1 MTAAGRHASAQL
13 KFKQLTPKEWA
24 DFEDLFGKRGA
35 CGGCW
40 CMWFR
45 LTHKEFEAR
54 KGDANRKAMQA
65 LVRSG
70 IVPGILAYYE
80 GHAVGWCSVAPREE
94 YTRLKTSRILRP
106 VDDRAVWSIV
116 CLFVAKRYRRTGV
129 STQLLR
135 AAIEHVRKQGGKIV
149 EGYPVEP
156 KKGKTPDA
164 FAFHGLASAYLDAG
178 FKEVA
183 RRSEHRPIMRFVI

>member
-1 MTAAGRHASAQL
+1 MTAAGKHASAKL
-13 KFKQLTPKEWA
+13 KFKQLTLKEWG

-54 KGDANRKAMQA
+54 KGDANKRAMKA

-70 IVPGILAYYE
+70 AVPGILAYYE
-80 GHAVGWCSVAPREE
+80 GKPVGWCSVAPRKE
-94 YTRLKTSRILRP
+94 YTRLETSRILKP
-106 VDDRAVWSIV
+106 VDDKPVWSIV

-135 AAIEHVRKQGGKIV
+135 AAVDHVRKRGGKIV

-156 KKGKTPDA
+156 KKKKTPDA
-164 FAFHGLASAYLDAG
+164 FAFHGLASAFLETG

-183 RRSEHRPIMRFVI
+183 RRSEHRPIMRYVI

>member
-1 MTAAGRHASAQL
+1 MTAAGKLANAKL
-13 KFKQLTPKEWA
+13 KFKPLTPGQWA

-45 LTHKEFEAR
+45 LTHREFEAR
-54 KGDANRKAMQA
+54 KGDANRKAMKA
-65 LVRSG
+65 LIKSG
-70 IVPGILAYYE
+70 TIPGILAFYD
-80 GHAVGWCSVAPREE
+80 GNAVGWCSVAPRED
-94 YTRLKTSRILRP
+94 YPRLTTSRILKPVDERP
-106 VDDRAVWSIV
+106 VWSVV

-135 AAIEHVRKQGGKIV
+135 AAVDHVRKRGGRIL

-156 KKGKTPDA
+156 KKDKTPDA
-164 FAFHGLASAYLDAG
+164 FAFHGLASAFLDAG

-183 RRSEHRPIMRFVI
+183 RRSEHRPIMRYVI